1 MIVVLPWKSRPVLQ
15 VTQPVFNGG
24 VGCGGVGG
32 GGGGGASTSS
42 GERTGRTKT
51 VERFVFH
58 FDIDG
63 VIGNSSGCSNILGSR
78 GSTDGDKRM
87 QSSKIIDIEDMK
99 PQKSAIEI
107 DADLATVWTPY
118 QFYYQEKFSHCGV
131 NTFTLVRQ
139 KGEWKINYIIDTRR
153 KDNCN

>member
-1 MIVVLPWKSRPVLQ
+1 
-15 VTQPVFNGG
+15 
-24 VGCGGVGG
+24 
-32 GGGGGASTSS
+32 
-42 GERTGRTKT
+42 
-51 VERFVFH
+51 
-58 FDIDG
+58 
-63 VIGNSSGCSNILGSR
+63 
-78 GSTDGDKRM
+78 M
-87 QSSKIIDIEDMK
+87 QSIKIDNNGNPIVQTGSLNDFSSFVGKQKKGAADERIKIESIK
-99 PQKSAIEI
+99 I